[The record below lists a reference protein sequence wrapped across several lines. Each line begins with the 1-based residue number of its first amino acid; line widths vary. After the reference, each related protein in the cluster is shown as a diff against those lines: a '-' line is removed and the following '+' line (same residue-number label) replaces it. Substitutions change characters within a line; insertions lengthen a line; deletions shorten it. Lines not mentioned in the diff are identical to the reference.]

1 MTKTKEL
8 SYECEIFK
16 TKVWMV
22 PDITL
27 WVTDVII
34 PFSMGSTP
42 PSDDPLGIIEWTEL
56 GKTKS
61 TNAFVFC
68 HNNILDFRMQEMK
81 GKYTYKLGT

>member
-34 PFSMGSTP
+34 PLSMGSTP
-42 PSDDPLGIIEWTEL
+42 PSDDPLGIIE
-56 GKTKS
+56 
-61 TNAFVFC
+61 
-68 HNNILDFRMQEMK
+68 
-81 GKYTYKLGT
+81 

>member
-1 MTKTKEL
+1 MWLSNFKRTFKTQYSKMNKTKEL

-42 PSDDPLGIIEWTEL
+42 PSDDPLGIIE
-56 GKTKS
+56 
-61 TNAFVFC
+61 
-68 HNNILDFRMQEMK
+68 
-81 GKYTYKLGT
+81 